1 MPEIDQ
7 EQIKHFAKRYIWW
20 QSPDVAASF
29 PERVVA
35 RVMNIGD
42 YMDVQSLAKQVGD
55 DYLRE
60 VLIHSEI
67 GQFNARSWHY
77 WHYRLG
83 LASKP
88 EDMPPMPTRRL
99 E

>member
-1 MPEIDQ
+1 MPEIDH
-7 EQIKHFAKRYIWW
+7 EKPRHFAKRYIWW
-20 QSPDVAASF
+20 QSPDVAINF
-29 PERVVA
+29 PERIVA

-42 YMDVQSLAKQVGD
+42 YKDVQALGKQVGD

-60 VLIHSEI
+60 VLIYSEV

-77 WHYRLG
+77 WHSRLR
-83 LASKP
+83 LASQP
-88 EDMPPMPTRRL
+88 DDVPLMPTRRL

>member
-1 MPEIDQ
+1 MPPIDR
-7 EQIKHFAKRYIWW
+7 EELKRFAKRYIWW
-20 QSPDVAASF
+20 QSPDVAAGF

-42 YMDVQSLAKQVGD
+42 YKDVQALANLVGD
-55 DYLRE
+55 DYLRD
-60 VLIHSEI
+60 VLTHADI

-88 EDMPPMPTRRL
+88 GEVPPMPVRRL
-99 E
+99 A